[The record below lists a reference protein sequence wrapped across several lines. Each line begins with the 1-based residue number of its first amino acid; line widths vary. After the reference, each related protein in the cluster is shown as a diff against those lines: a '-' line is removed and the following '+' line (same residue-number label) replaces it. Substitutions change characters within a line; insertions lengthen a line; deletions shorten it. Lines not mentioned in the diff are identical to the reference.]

1 MDARLYRRA
10 RRSLTGLVVGAFVA
24 GGLWGAPLATA
35 RPASASQ
42 ADVPPQEP
50 GVTLRVFDVQV
61 PLEKICTLK
70 PGQTPNV
77 DKLMPAVD
85 WSTTDDFGG
94 FNDNFVT
101 QVTGNVHAP
110 ADGSYTFRLSS
121 DDGSRLLIDGEVVID
136 HDGLHGAE
144 PKDGTVQLTEG
155 MHSLRIDHFERG
167 GDQVL
172 NLAWRPP
179 GVEGFATVPN
189 SALSTDAGVVR
200 VTAPGRKECE
210 GFRDSPGDGLP
221 LNSVRPDLTLT
232 DLRPEGFEPQVTG
245 MDWLPDGR
253 LVVST
258 WGGTDNTAGEVYVM
272 DEVTGSTGPDK
283 VRATKIAE
291 GLREPMGLKVV
302 DGTIFVS
309 QKHELTE
316 LGDSDGDGVM
326 DEFKTIATWPYG
338 GNFHEFAFGLLYSKG
353 YFYLNLSVAINY
365 GGATTDPQPAPGR
378 GATIKVNKK
387 TGKVSY
393 LAGGL
398 RTPNGIGWGPEGDIF
413 ATDNQGGWLPSS
425 KLVHIKQDRF
435 FNHYTNPAGPFDSE
449 PVTQPV
455 LWLPQNEIANSP
467 STPLYLTKGRFKGQ
481 MLFGD
486 VTYGGLQRAY
496 LEKVKG
502 QYQGAVFRYTQ
513 GLEAG
518 VNRITMGPDGAI
530 YAGGLGADGN
540 WGQEGKLRYGLQ
552 KLTPNGG
559 DTFDIQAMRVKK
571 GGFELEYTQPLS
583 EETADNLVSH
593 YEAQQWRYTPTQD
606 YGGPKIAE
614 ETLKV
619 TSAKLSRDRKKVTLA
634 VEGLKPGRVVHLRSP
649 RPFSSASG
657 ETLWSTE
664 AWYTLNAMPG
674 KQPEQ
679 GPLYEAEEAS
689 LTGAAGI
696 HTDHRAYSGS
706 GFVDRYGTQGATT
719 TFDVKVRR
727 SGTYDVGLRYSN
739 GPNPFQGTKSLSL
752 YVNGEKV
759 KQAEFRSTGDWDT
772 WSTQTEALRLRAG
785 HNSIAYRYDEGD
797 TGHVNLDLLSVDR
810 HGGAVELFDGD
821 GLDRWQHTDGR
832 PVEWPVTDGAMEVCC
847 GDIRTKNS
855 YDDFKLHVE
864 YWLPELPPDVTGQ
877 DRANSGVYL
886 QDRYELQIL
895 DSYGDT
901 TPDTNEAG
909 AIYLKKAPDVN
920 AARAPETWQS
930 YDIVF
935 HAARYDAEGEK
946 TADARVTVVWNGKKV
961 HDDVTIDS
969 PTGGGA
975 AEGPA
980 AGAIRLQDHGNKVR
994 YRNIRIEPLR

>member
-10 RRSLTGLVVGAFVA
+10 RRCLAGLVVGTFVA
-24 GGLWGAPLATA
+24 GGLWASPAASA
-35 RPASASQ
+35 RPGSAQ
-42 ADVPPQEP
+42 AADVPSQEP

-61 PLEKICTLK
+61 PLDEICTLK

-77 DKLMPAVD
+77 DKLMPVVD
-85 WSTTDDFGG
+85 WKSTADFGG
-94 FNDNFVT
+94 FSDNFVT
-101 QVTGNVHAP
+101 QVTGNVDVP
-110 ADGSYTFRLSS
+110 ADGSYVFRLTS
-121 DDGSRLLIDGEVVID
+121 DDGSRLLIDDRVVID

-155 MHSLRIDHFERG
+155 MHALRIDHFERG
-167 GDQVL
+167 GGEQL
-172 NLAWRPP
+172 TLAWQPP
-179 GVEGFATVPN
+179 GADGFATVPN
-189 SALSTDAGVVR
+189 AALSTDADVVR

-210 GFRDSPGDGLP
+210 GITDSPGDGLP
-221 LNSVRPDLTLT
+221 LNAVRPDHTLT

-258 WGGTDNTAGEVYVM
+258 WGGTGNAAGEVYVM
-272 DEVTGSTGPDK
+272 DEVTGTTGPDR
-283 VRATKIAE
+283 VTATRIAE
-291 GLREPMGLKVV
+291 GLKEPMGLKVV

-326 DEFKTIATWPYG
+326 DRFKTIATWPYG
-338 GNFHEFAFGLLYSKG
+338 GNFHEFAFGLLYRKG
-353 YFYLNLSVAINY
+353 HFYLNLSVAIDY

-398 RTPNGIGWGPEGDIF
+398 RTPNGIGWGPGGDIF
-413 ATDNQGGWLPSS
+413 TTDNQGGRLPSS

-435 FNHYTNPAGPFDSE
+435 FNHYTNPAGPFDTE
-449 PVTQPV
+449 PVTRPV

-496 LEKVKG
+496 LEKVEG
-502 QYQGAVFRYTQ
+502 QYQGAVFRFTQ

-552 KLTPNGG
+552 KLSPNGRN
-559 DTFDIQAMRVKK
+559 TFDIQAMRVKK

-583 EETADNLVSH
+583 QETADNLVSH
-593 YEAQQWRYTPTQD
+593 YEAEQWLYTPTRD
-606 YGGPKIAE
+606 YGGPRVAE
-614 ETLKV
+614 ETLEV

-634 VEGLKPGRVVHLRSP
+634 VEGLQPGRVVHVRSP

-657 ETLWSTE
+657 ESLWSTE

-674 KQPEQ
+674 RQPAP

-696 HTDHRAYSGS
+696 DTDHRGYSGS
-706 GFVDRYGTQGATT
+706 GFVDRYGTQGAAT
-719 TFDVKVRR
+719 TFDVEVDR
-727 SGTYDVGLRYSN
+727 SGTYDLGLRYSN
-739 GPNPFQGTKSLSL
+739 GPDPFRGTKSLSV
-752 YVNGEKV
+752 YVNGKKV
-759 KQAEFRSTGDWDT
+759 RQTGFRSTGDWET

-785 HNSIAYRYDEGD
+785 RNTVAYRYDEGD

-810 HGGAVELFDGD
+810 HGRAVGLFDGD
-821 GLDRWQHTDGR
+821 GLDGWQHTDGR
-832 PVEWPVTDGAMEVCC
+832 PVEWPVTGGATEVCC
-847 GDIRTKNS
+847 GDIRTKS
-855 YDDFKLHVE
+855 SFDDFRLHLE
-864 YWLPELPPDVTGQ
+864 YWLPSCPRT
-877 DRANSGVYL
+877 
-886 QDRYELQIL
+886 
-895 DSYGDT
+895 
-901 TPDTNEAG
+901 
-909 AIYLKKAPDVN
+909 
-920 AARAPETWQS
+920 
-930 YDIVF
+930 
-935 HAARYDAEGEK
+935 
-946 TADARVTVVWNGKKV
+946 
-961 HDDVTIDS
+961 
-969 PTGGGA
+969 
-975 AEGPA
+975 
-980 AGAIRLQDHGNKVR
+980 
-994 YRNIRIEPLR
+994 